1 MANIGQLAQDT
12 SPQLQDQIAIW
23 STSNGQPRQCSLG
36 ALASLILGGVSLP
49 RGLLSAASTYA
60 LRKTVA
66 GTQALT
72 ATPAI
77 ITTYDPNGAT
87 VLPVGGTALT
97 QNVVTG
103 LMQATRAI
111 AGVNFS
117 VSLVGSIAS
126 PRVLTL
132 QVQTGPV
139 GGPLY
144 TSEFE
149 AIAQGTGNA
158 QCWTFQGFLQNPN
171 NVAGQLNVGDIIQ
184 LVAAADQAATLN
196 ITKVTFLAQ
205 PVDGL

>member
-1 MANIGQLAQDT
+1 MANISQLAVDS
-12 SPQLQDQIAIW
+12 SPALSDLIAIW
-23 STSNGQPRQCSLG
+23 STNNGQPKQ
-36 ALASLILGGVSLP
+36 VSLSALQTLLLGSVSLS
-49 RGLLSAASTYA
+49 RGLLSASSVYA

-66 GTQALT
+66 GTQNLT
-72 ATPAI
+72 TAPQI
-77 ITTYDPNGAT
+77 ITTYDPNGNT

-111 AGVNFS
+111 AGLNFK
-117 VSLVGSIAS
+117 VALVGSLPS
-126 PRVLTL
+126 PRILTL

-139 GGPLY
+139 GGTLY

-149 AIAQGTGNA
+149 AIAQGTGNT
-158 QCWTFQGFLQNPN
+158 QCWTFDGFLQNPN
-171 NVAGQLNVGDIIQ
+171 NVAGQLNVGDIVQ
-184 LVAAADQAATLN
+184 LVASADSAATLS

>member
-1 MANIGQLAQDT
+1 MSNISQLAVDIT
-12 SPQLQDQIAIW
+12 PQLSDQIAIW
-23 STSNGQPRQCSLG
+23 SANNGQPRQCSLS
-36 ALASLILGGVSLP
+36 ALQALLLGSVSLP

-66 GTQALT
+66 GTQNLT
-72 ATPAI
+72 TTPQV

-103 LMQATRAI
+103 VMQATRAI
-111 AGVNFS
+111 AGLDYS
-117 VSLVGSIAS
+117 ISLVGSLPS
-126 PRVLTL
+126 PRILTL
-132 QVQTGPV
+132 QIQTGPV
-139 GGPLY
+139 GGPLF

-149 AIAQGTGNA
+149 VIQQGTGNA

-171 NVAGQLNVGDIIQ
+171 NVAGQINVGDIIQ
-184 LVAAADQAATLN
+184 LVASADSAATLN

>member
-1 MANIGQLAQDT
+1 MSNINQLLVDAA
-12 SPQLQDQIAIW
+12 PQLSDLIAIW
-23 STSNGQPRQCSLG
+23 NTNNGQPRQVSLS
-36 ALASLILGGVSLP
+36 ALQSLLLGSVSLP
-49 RGLLSAASTYA
+49 RGLLSAASVYA

-72 ATPAI
+72 AIPSV

-87 VLPVGGTALT
+87 VLPLGGTALT

-103 LMQATRAI
+103 LMQATRPI
-111 AGVNFS
+111 AGVNFE
-117 VSLVGSIAS
+117 VAVIGSITNGT
-126 PRVLTL
+126 VQTL

-139 GGPLY
+139 GGPLF

-149 AIAQGTGNA
+149 DISVGTGNT
-158 QCWTFQGFLQNPN
+158 QCWKFSGFLQNPN

-184 LVAAADQAATLN
+184 LVASVSANATLN
-196 ITKVTFLAQ
+196 ITKVTFIAQ

>member
-1 MANIGQLAQDT
+1 MSNIGQLAQDV

-23 STSNGQPRQCSLG
+23 STQNGQPRQCSLS
-36 ALASLILGGVSLP
+36 ALATLILGGVSLP

-66 GTQALT
+66 GTQNLT
-72 ATPAI
+72 ATPSI

-139 GGPLY
+139 GGTLY

-158 QCWTFQGFLQNPN
+158 QCWTFQGFLQKP
-171 NVAGQLNVGDIIQ
+171 GSR
-184 LVAAADQAATLN
+184 T
-196 ITKVTFLAQ
+196 
-205 PVDGL
+205 PRRSPR

>member
-1 MANIGQLAQDT
+1 MANISQLASDT
-12 SPQLQDQIAIW
+12 TPQLSDQIAIW
-23 STSNGQPRQCSLG
+23 NQSSGQPRKVSLS
-36 ALASLILGGVSLP
+36 ALQTLFNGGVTLP
-49 RGLLSAASTYA
+49 RGILSAASVYA

-72 ATPAI
+72 ATPSI
-77 ITTYDPNGAT
+77 IMTYDANGAT

-111 AGVNFS
+111 SGLNFS

-126 PRVLTL
+126 PRILTL

-149 AIAQGTGNA
+149 AITQGTGNA
-158 QCWTFQGFLQNPN
+158 QCWTFSGFLQNPN
-171 NVAGQLNVGDIIQ
+171 NVAGQLNVGDIVQ
-184 LVAAADQAATLN
+184 LVASADQAATLN

>member
-1 MANIGQLAQDT
+1 MSA
-12 SPQLQDQIAIW
+12 LQ
-23 STSNGQPRQCSLG
+23 TL
-36 ALASLILGGVSLP
+36 LLGGVTLP

-66 GTQALT
+66 GTQNLT
-72 ATPAI
+72 AAPQV

-87 VLPVGGTALT
+87 VLPLGGTALT

-111 AGVNFS
+111 AGVNFQVS
-117 VSLVGSIAS
+117 VVGSIVA
-126 PRVLTL
+126 PRILTL

-149 AIAQGTGNA
+149 VISTGTGA
-158 QCWTFQGFLQNPN
+158 TQCWHVVGFLQNPN
-171 NVAGQLNVGDIIQ
+171 NINGQLNVGDIIQ
-184 LVAAADQAATLN
+184 LVASADQAATLN

-205 PVDGL
+205 PVDGA